1 MNRAQTRELS
11 GNHPFVV
18 QQKSS
23 DEFTKQ
29 WNAPAQDLCS
39 RVHSLTAA
47 LEQTI
52 QYVYHLRIII
62 SVLTDS
68 DSAGRCTGYWRVPLL
83 LSHDCIHR

>member
-1 MNRAQTRELS
+1 M
-11 GNHPFVV
+11 V
-18 QQKSS
+18 QQEFS
-23 DEFTKQ
+23 DQFTKQ
-29 WNAPAQDLCS
+29 WNAPAQDWCS

-68 DSAGRCTGYWRVPLL
+68 LTVPGGVLGTGGYPSYFRMIAFIDEAGTRMM
-83 LSHDCIHR
+83 